1 MQLTLPQQKSRYWR
15 VFGLC
20 FLLAAALF
28 LPHCIA
34 DAVAGGG
41 YFHYAGDF
49 NDQQINFYQ
58 YANAFVKQGGS
69 FSWAT
74 DLGSGFV
81 NAYSFYLLG
90 SPFFWLSLWVPARL
104 MPWMMVPLLCL
115 KIAMAGAGGYLWARR
130 WVRNEDWSV
139 VAGCLYAFS
148 GFTVYD
154 IFFNHFLD
162 VVALFPYLLASLDDA
177 ALDGKWGR
185 FPVWVALNL
194 VNNYFFFAG
203 QAVFLILYFLC
214 MLAARVYRVGPR
226 RFAALAVETLL
237 GCAMGCVLLIPA
249 GLSLLQNPRTIDPF
263 SGYGYLLYSNPQ
275 QYGAILYSA
284 FLMPDA
290 PYFKDM
296 FQEGVLKHTSMTA
309 YLPLVGIVGGL
320 AFCRG
325 RRSHP
330 FTYILKACIV
340 CAFVPVLNSA
350 FYALNSSYYARWY
363 YMPVLVLCGAT
374 AYVLGRP
381 HLAGRQVPR
390 AWRLTALITLSA
402 AAFALVPNTD
412 EDGNFKL
419 GVVDLQP
426 RFWGIFG
433 VSMLGVLL
441 FWLLWRT
448 ARNRKEWPQIMLAG
462 ILAFSFLYGSVHMS
476 LTKYP
481 QWKTD
486 SDLIAQTYDSVA
498 EIEQTLPRDTFYRI
512 DAYGA
517 HNNLGLWFDRSC
529 LQFFNS
535 TVAPSIMEFYPSVG
549 VTRDVNSKPS
559 VQNDG
564 LRGLLSVRYMLV
576 ARDSADDWNGENLT
590 GWIPCGE
597 TSAYLLYRNDNWVP
611 MGFTY
616 DYYITEDQFGSVPE
630 EERARVLMRAVLLD
644 EDQIERLDGL
654 LQPLPTEELADRGDG
669 RYATDCGDRRAAAA
683 ADFTATRTGF
693 TAHTAYDQ
701 EELVFFSVPY
711 DDGFTATVNG
721 QPAAIEKV
729 DHGLMAVRVPAGAA
743 EIVFTYHTPGL
754 ALSAGIS
761 LAGLAAYAVYI
772 MLLYRRRKRKTEW
785 QIMLN
790 NWPQN

>member
-402 AAFALVPNTD
+402 AAFALVPNAD

-564 LRGLLSVRYMLV
+564 LRGLLSVRYMLA

-590 GWIPCGE
+590 GWTPCGE

>member
-49 NDQQINFYQ
+49 IDQQINFYQ

-590 GWIPCGE
+590 GWTPCGE